1 MSVLSACK
9 RVCASL
15 CMSGCRLQRAIQPCW
30 AICSPPV
37 CLRPLMGI
45 AEEEAKKNGR
55 DDVFPF
61 WPSFLWG
68 SDLVSVALDSVDG
81 ILTEARA
88 MGRLKI
94 DEH

>member
-1 MSVLSACK
+1 
-9 RVCASL
+9 
-15 CMSGCRLQRAIQPCW
+15 
-30 AICSPPV
+30 
-37 CLRPLMGI
+37 MGI

-81 ILTEARA
+81 IITEARA